1 MMRFTTIVVAF
12 LLIIQSLE
20 EEHVLLVYA
29 HEGGEAG
36 HRSLDYREDQDSST
50 LHPQVLYNVAP
61 RKLRS
66 GRTVRAEKKQV
77 TAMNN
82 DNWSFKMSASSEHL
96 TVGHKLGFHKRR
108 EHKQTNVLADIDT
121 TKHTSCQKMMTIV
134 NYPTIDNSLSRLE
147 PSTSAKNMKKLA
159 RLLRNDYPIHSK
171 PRRKPPI
178 NNQTPGLI
186 KIIVDPLNKEI

>member
-1 MMRFTTIVVAF
+1 MMRFTTIVLAF
-12 LLIIQSLE
+12 LLIIQSVE
-20 EEHVLLVYA
+20 EEHVLVYA
-29 HEGGEAG
+29 HEGGEPS
-36 HRSLDYREDQDSST
+36 HKSVDYRGDQDSST
-50 LHPQVLYNVAP
+50 LHPQVSYDVAP

-66 GRTVRAEKKQV
+66 GRTARAEKKQV

-96 TVGHKLGFHKRR
+96 TVGCKLGFHKRR

-121 TKHTSCQKMMTIV
+121 TKHKSCQKMMTIV
-134 NYPTIDNSLSRLE
+134 NYLTIDNSLSRLE

-178 NNQTPGLI
+178 NNQTPRLI
-186 KIIVDPLNKEI
+186 